1 MRVFSLLCF
10 IYISSFKKNS
20 YFCTFN
26 HYTKIMKK
34 SLTIAI
40 ALFTAIFPAFVCA
53 QLSTYT
59 FPSKVTGPAEGPE
72 TIIEKM
78 NRHGVFNSLEIA
90 ANIGTTGLGL
100 EVASPMTEWT
110 KLRIGFD
117 CMPKFTIPMNFG
129 MESYV
134 DGQINDKFDR
144 IQDMM
149 YRLSGMTIDK
159 KIEMESKPTLTTF
172 RLLVDVY
179 PFKHNRHWHFTAGFF
194 VGGSSVGTSINKMQ
208 EMPSLLALNMYDR
221 LHKFFTSDEFYDNAI
236 NNENYLAEITGIPA
250 LKDIYLDPE
259 VVGELQQKFE
269 ELGQLGVHVGDH
281 KDGTPYMMMPDKDG
295 TVSAK
300 AKVNRFRP
308 YLGFGYGGALS
319 PDGKWQA
326 SFDAGV
332 QFWGGAPKVTTH
344 DGTVLNDLVNLRGKV
359 GTYMDLMKS
368 IPVYPT
374 IDFRISY
381 RF

>member
-1 MRVFSLLCF
+1 
-10 IYISSFKKNS
+10 
-20 YFCTFN
+20 
-26 HYTKIMKK
+26 MKK
-34 SLTIAI
+34 TLTIAI
-40 ALFTAIFPAFVCA
+40 SLIAAIFPACISA

-59 FPSKVTGPAEGPE
+59 FPSKVKGPDDRPE
-72 TIIEKM
+72 SIIEKM
-78 NRHGVFNSLEIA
+78 DRHGVFNRIEVA

-100 EVASPMTEWT
+100 EVASPMTKWT

-117 CMPKFTIPMNFG
+117 VMPQFTIPMNFG
-129 MESYV
+129 MASYV
-134 DGQINDKFDR
+134 DGQVNDKFDR
-144 IQDMM
+144 IQEMM
-149 YRLSGMTIDK
+149 YNMSGMTIDQNVR
-159 KIEMESKPTLTTF
+159 MESKPTMTTF

-179 PFKHNRHWHFTAGFF
+179 PFQNNRHWHFTAGFF
-194 VGGSSVGTSINKMQ
+194 VGGSSAGKSINAMS

-221 LHKFFTSDEFYDNAI
+221 LYRGITSEDFLDNVY
-236 NNENYLAEITGIPA
+236 ENPHFLYEITGIPS
-250 LKDIYLDPE
+250 LDNEYLNGPMME
-259 VVGELQQKFE
+259 ELQKKF
-269 ELGQLGVHVGDH
+269 LSMGQLGVHVGDH

-295 TVSAK
+295 TVSAR

-326 SFDAGV
+326 SVDAGV
-332 QFWGGAPKVTTH
+332 QFWGGVPKVTTH

-359 GTYMDLMKS
+359 DTYMSLMKA

-381 RF
+381 TF

>member
-1 MRVFSLLCF
+1 MKKAILKAVMLVALL
-10 IYISSFKKNS
+10 YPTAISAQRISFK
-20 YFCTFN
+20 T
-26 HYTKIMKK
+26 T
-34 SLTIAI
+34 T
-40 ALFTAIFPAFVCA
+40 
-53 QLSTYT
+53 Q
-59 FPSKVTGPAEGPE
+59 GPDERPE
-72 TIIEKM
+72 SIIEKM
-78 NRHGVFNSLEIA
+78 EKYGVFTGIEIA

-100 EVASPMTEWT
+100 EVASPVTEWT
-110 KLRIGFD
+110 KLRVGFD
-117 CMPKFTIPMNFG
+117 CMPQFTIPMNFG
-129 MESYV
+129 MENYV
-134 DGQINDKFDR
+134 DGKISDKFDR
-144 IQDMM
+144 IKEMM
-149 YRLSGMTIDK
+149 YNLSGMTIDK
-159 KIEMESKPTLTTF
+159 EVRMNSKPTMNTF

-179 PFKHNRHWHFTAGFF
+179 PFKENRHWHFTAGFF
-194 VGGSSVGTSINKMQ
+194 VGGNSAGKSINTIT

-221 LHKFFTSDEFYDNAI
+221 LYSGITSDEFLDKVYDDPHFL
-236 NNENYLAEITGIPA
+236 YDLTGIKA
-250 LKDIYLDPE
+250 LDNTFLNPE
-259 VVGELQQKFE
+259 AAEELQERMLSMGK
-269 ELGQLGVHVGDH
+269 LGVHVGDY

-344 DGTVLNDLVNLRGKV
+344 DGTVLNDLINLRGKV
-359 GTYMDLMKS
+359 GTYMGLMKA

>member
-1 MRVFSLLCF
+1 MKTILKIFAITLCMMP
-10 IYISSFKKNS
+10 ISAN
-20 YFCTFN
+20 
-26 HYTKIMKK
+26 
-34 SLTIAI
+34 
-40 ALFTAIFPAFVCA
+40 A
-53 QLSTYT
+53 QLAD
-59 FPSKVTGPAEGPE
+59 PASSIKGKS
-72 TIIEKM
+72 IFEKM
-78 NRHGVFNSLEIA
+78 NEHGVFNTIEVA

-117 CMPKFTIPMNFG
+117 WMPHFTIPMSFG
-129 MESYV
+129 MENYV

-144 IQDMM
+144 IEDMM
-149 YRLSGMTIDK
+149 YKISGMTIDK
-159 KIEMESKPTLTTF
+159 KIEMESKPTMTTF

-179 PFKHNRHWHFTAGFF
+179 PFKNNRHWHFTAGFF
-194 VGGSSVGTSINKMQ
+194 VGGNSVGKSLNKMQ

-221 LHKFFTSDEFYDNAI
+221 LYNKITSEDFYENALED
-236 NNENYLAEITGIPA
+236 ENYLANLTGLSA
-250 LKDIYLDPE
+250 LEGVYLDPE
-259 VVGELQQKFE
+259 VVEQLQEKFRN
-269 ELGQLGVHVGDH
+269 LGQLGVHVGDY
-281 KDGTPYMMMPDKDG
+281 KDGKPYMMMPDKDG

-308 YLGFGYGGALS
+308 YIGFGYGGALS

-326 SFDAGV
+326 SLDAGV

-344 DGTVLNDLVNLRGKV
+344 DGTVLNDLTNLRGKV
-359 GTYMDLMKS
+359 GTYMDMMKAL
-368 IPVYPT
+368 PVYPT

>member
-1 MRVFSLLCF
+1 MDSTL
-10 IYISSFKKNS
+10 KKIA
-20 YFCTFN
+20 TFV
-26 HYTKIMKK
+26 
-34 SLTIAI
+34 I
-40 ALFTAIFPAFVCA
+40 ALAFLPIPTSA
-53 QLSTYT
+53 QLT
-59 FPSKVTGPAEGPE
+59 SKIHAITD
-72 TIIEKM
+72 KM
-78 NRHGVFNSLEIA
+78 NDHGVFNTIELA

-110 KLRIGFD
+110 KLRVGFD
-117 CMPKFTIPMNFG
+117 YMPHFMIPMTFN
-129 MESYV
+129 MASYV
-134 DGQINDKFDR
+134 DGQVNDKFDK
-144 IQDMM
+144 IQDLM
-149 YRLSGMTIDK
+149 YSMSGMTIDK
-159 KIEMESKPTLTTF
+159 EIKMESKPTMTTF

-179 PFKHNRHWHFTAGFF
+179 PFKNNKHWHFTAGFF
-194 VGGSSVGTSINKMQ
+194 LGGNSVGKSINTLS

-221 LHKFFTSDEFYDNAI
+221 IYKGVTSEDFIDNIIDEPIFG
-236 NNENYLAEITGIPA
+236 EV
-250 LKDIYLDPE
+250 YLDPE
-259 VVGELQQKFE
+259 VAMQLQDRISG
-269 ELGQLGVHVGDH
+269 LGQLGVHVGDF

-308 YLGFGYGGALS
+308 YVGFGYGGALS
-319 PDGKWQA
+319 KDGKWQA

-359 GTYMDLMKS
+359 GDYMDLMKA

-374 IDFRISY
+374 VDFRISY